1 MRALWVG
8 TALFAGI
15 AVTFAGSAWAQQGQ
29 DVGPEDQLA
38 PSQMTQ
44 PMPGRAAE
52 PASAPK
58 HSAQAAKPAVAAGA
72 SEKPGGGA
80 AMKAVACNGPFSKD
94 SSNLR
99 LAITFD

>member
-1 MRALWVG
+1 MNGPRICAAL
-8 TALFAGI
+8 TAYFVLTIAG
-15 AVTFAGSAWAQQGQ
+15 AASAQQNH
-29 DVGPEDQLA
+29 DVSPEDQLA

-58 HSAQAAKPAVAAGA
+58 HSAQAAKPPATAGA

-80 AMKAVACNGPFSKD
+80 AMKAVACNGTV
-94 SSNLR
+94 L
-99 LAITFD
+99 